1 MFGFFLTGLILDF
14 VLIFMAPIVLYS
26 RWWSLP
32 FAIVAFIAALM
43 VTAAT
48 IIATAMSLIFKYAL
62 TSESDLNIGV
72 EAGAKMWAFMWIA
85 TGFTLIAFLIHA
97 GLGCCCTSRRD
108 LRTGR
113 KGGRNLAITPDSS
126 EKPKRG
132 FKLPKFG
139 RKSVVSE

>member
-32 FAIVAFIAALM
+32 FALLAFIAALL

-48 IIATAMSLIFKYAL
+48 IIGTAMSLIFKYAL
-62 TSESDLNIGV
+62 TSQSDLNIGV
-72 EAGAKMWAFMWIA
+72 EVGVKMWAFMWIA

-113 KGGRNLAITPDSS
+113 KGGKNLATIPDNS

-139 RKSVVSE
+139 RKSVASQ